1 MKENTNVLIVDKHES
16 LRRLISTA
24 SRKIGMKNI
33 VEVRGGKAALAEL
46 EANTID
52 LILCGRELSDMSG
65 LDLLKAVRDAQKRD
79 NTPFIMITNEIK
91 REKIREAIEAGI
103 NNIILTPFT
112 LEVFSKKITKAINN

>member
-1 MKENTNVLIVDKHES
+1 MKENTSVLIVDKHES

-33 VEVRGGKAALAEL
+33 VEVKDGKTALAEL
-46 EANTID
+46 KANTIN
-52 LILCGRELSDMSG
+52 LILCGCELSDMSG
-65 LDLLKAVRDAQKRD
+65 LDLLKAIRDAQKRD